1 MSWCLT
7 VCLNQSLC
15 NIKFAVAAG
24 IANAPAASSL
34 DALWA
39 KLQQQHSQEAEAAR
53 MTRRAHS
60 GSLPTDSTVNPG
72 SSVQQA
78 APFLSS
84 VNSAAGRSN
93 VTGQTAATDGNSA
106 PAAVHESAASQQQ
119 LSEAAFW
126 NSMQK

>member
-1 MSWCLT
+1 M
-7 VCLNQSLC
+7 N
-15 NIKFAVAAG
+15 AG

-39 KLQQQHSQEAEAAR
+39 KLQQQHSQEAEAVR
-53 MTRRAHS
+53 MTRRANS

-78 APFLSS
+78 APYLSS
-84 VNSAAGRSN
+84 DNSAAGRSD

-106 PAAVHESAASQQQ
+106 SAAVHESAASQQQ

>member
-1 MSWCLT
+1 MT
-7 VCLNQSLC
+7 
-15 NIKFAVAAG
+15 AG

-34 DALWA
+34 DVLWA

-53 MTRRAHS
+53 VTRRANS

-72 SSVQQA
+72 SSVSQVL
-78 APFLSS
+78 PLLPPD
-84 VNSAAGRSN
+84 NSAAGRSD
-93 VTGQTAATDGNSA
+93 VTGRTAATDGNSA
-106 PAAVHESAASQQQ
+106 PAAVHDSAASQQQ